1 MSDLIK
7 EEIDRL
13 CKELRNHEHRYY
25 VLHSPTISD
34 QEFDR
39 LLRKLEQLEN
49 ANPQYRSANSP
60 TQRVGGDITKD
71 FPSQKH
77 QQRMLSLSNSYD
89 KSELIEF
96 HERILKEL
104 GPVTYTCELK
114 YDGVAISLI
123 YQEGELISAVTRG
136 DGEKGEVITNNVRT
150 IKTVPLKLQ
159 GNYPEEL
166 EMRGEIL
173 FYRAQCDA
181 LNERRAAAEEELYAN
196 PRNTASGSMKLQDS
210 AEVARRNL
218 DCFMYSMYSVQP
230 TSSHFDNIAQAGR
243 WGFKVPTEAQ
253 RYVQRCDSIEMVMD
267 FIGHWDTAR
276 SGLPFE
282 IDGIV
287 IKVDD
292 INLQNELGMTAK
304 SPRWAIAYK
313 FKAEQAVTQLLNVS
327 FQVGRT
333 GAITPVADMEPVL
346 LAGTTVKRA
355 SLHNADQI
363 EKLDL
368 HFNDWVRV
376 EKGGEI
382 IPKIVGVDTSQRK
395 ADARPVVYIDTC
407 PECNQALERVEGEA
421 QHFCTNNLGC
431 PPQIVR
437 RIEHFVSRKA
447 MDIEGI
453 GGETLEQL
461 FSAGLIKDPA
471 DLYQLRYEQ
480 LIALE
485 RMAEKS
491 VQNILE
497 AIKASKEIPFE
508 RVLFA
513 LGIRHV
519 GETVAKKLAIAFRS
533 MERLKRASVEEL
545 VATDEIGAV
554 IAQSLQSTLQDPL
567 QLSIVD
573 RLAAFGLQM
582 ESTQEEKELLS
593 DKLAGKHVVVSGVFQ
608 NFSRDGIKETVEK
621 HGGKITSSISSK
633 TDLLVAGD
641 KMGPAKRIKAEK
653 LGVDIVDEASF
664 IALVG

>member
-1 MSDLIK
+1 
-7 EEIDRL
+7 
-13 CKELRNHEHRYY
+13 
-25 VLHSPTISD
+25 
-34 QEFDR
+34 
-39 LLRKLEQLEN
+39 
-49 ANPQYRSANSP
+49 
-60 TQRVGGDITKD
+60 
-71 FPSQKH
+71 
-77 QQRMLSLSNSYD
+77 
-89 KSELIEF
+89 
-96 HERILKEL
+96 
-104 GPVTYTCELK
+104 
-114 YDGVAISLI
+114 
-123 YQEGELISAVTRG
+123 
-136 DGEKGEVITNNVRT
+136 
-150 IKTVPLKLQ
+150 
-159 GNYPEEL
+159 
-166 EMRGEIL
+166 
-173 FYRAQCDA
+173 
-181 LNERRAAAEEELYAN
+181 
-196 PRNTASGSMKLQDS
+196 
-210 AEVARRNL
+210 
-218 DCFMYSMYSVQP
+218 
-230 TSSHFDNIAQAGR
+230 
-243 WGFKVPTEAQ
+243 
-253 RYVQRCDSIEMVMD
+253 MVMD